1 MAKKEL
7 SNQPSP
13 PRKEDQ
19 TIETMLIQGKLDE
32 ALDRIGEINRA
43 TLEQADLWAGFKS
56 QLTNYREAYERGEI
70 EHEEFQRHQNRI
82 GQAVLGLIQ
91 GVTRA
96 IQPYFHFYTS
106 NPLNDVDSDS
116 LEALLVYVSTR
127 LEGKYQ
133 VFPRPLGVGNSCI
146 VFKIKDLYSGR
157 YEVLRVLKTSRLR
170 GLAEEINQVSRLKH
184 RNIMSVHEFYFKE
197 FPYFVT
203 TEYVPS
209 ESLDVYIDRFGRRPF
224 FEVRD
229 MVLRLGDAVRYLRDK
244 KIFLTQIRP
253 SKILLDTENQPV
265 ISPFEVIKASD
276 ASRAKE
282 KVKEDAL
289 YLAPEILENEKAVYD
304 VETASQADQY
314 SLGLLMFEQL
324 TGQPVFADDDLKGPR
339 EGRRSLD
346 RLSLSQIFKNR
357 ERFDDPEDDYRAR
370 HWKLLDAARVPAG
383 VLPVLEKLL
392 KKAPAERFASFD
404 EAMEAIAAIPPGW
417 TDAQRAVVESFQ
429 RCLRANDDFI
439 ANFYEKVQASKDL
452 PNELIQYSDMAQQQR
467 MFRGVLTLL
476 IDSGGHPFVEG
487 LTTLKGHKGL
497 SAEHYRKFLDL
508 LLETVA
514 ETDSYWPK
522 REELR
527 AAWLDLSG
535 RLIAGLKF

>member
-1 MAKKEL
+1 MAKKTTATQDPL
-7 SNQPSP
+7 

-56 QLTNYREAYERGEI
+56 QLTAYRKAYEQGEI
-70 EHEEFQRHQNRI
+70 EHEEFQRHHNRL

-106 NPLNDVDSDS
+106 NPLNDVDSNS
-116 LEALLVYVSTR
+116 LDALLVYVSTR

-157 YEVLRVLKTSRLR
+157 YEVLRVLKTSRLK

-184 RNIMSVHEFYFKE
+184 RNIMSVHELYFKE

-229 MVLRLGDAVRYLRDK
+229 MALRLGDAVQYLRDK
-244 KIFLTQIRP
+244 KIYLTQIRP

-289 YLAPEILENEKAVYD
+289 YLAPEMLEDEKAVYD
-304 VETASQADQY
+304 AETAGLADQY

-324 TGQPVFADDDLKGPR
+324 TGKPVFADDNLKGPR
-339 EGRRSLD
+339 GGRRSLE
-346 RLSLSQIFKNR
+346 RLSLARIFKNR
-357 ERFDDPEDDYRAR
+357 ERFDDPEDKFRASC
-370 HWKLLDAARVPAG
+370 WKMLEAARVPAEL
-383 VLPVLEKLL
+383 LPVLDRLL
-392 KKAPAERFASFD
+392 RRAPEERYPGFD
-404 EAMEAIAAIPPGW
+404 EALDAIAAIPPGW
-417 TDAQRAVVESFQ
+417 TDTQRAVMESFQ
-429 RCLRANDDFI
+429 RCLRSNDDFI
-439 ANFYEKVQASKDL
+439 DRFYEKVQSCKDL
-452 PNELIQYSDMAQQQR
+452 PDELIQYSDLAQQQR

-476 IDSGGHPFVEG
+476 IDSGQHPFVEG
-487 LTTLKGHKGL
+487 LTSLKGHKGL
-497 SAEHYRKFLDL
+497 SADHYRKFLDL

-522 REELR
+522 RDDLR
-527 AAWLDLSG
+527 AAWFDLSE
-535 RLIAGLKF
+535 RLIGSLKF